1 MAKQE
6 NGSSTHE
13 ICEGQEEKDP
23 KTLPDGF
30 RFLPSEEVI
39 ITTYLRPKAL
49 GNDIPCK
56 DIIVDVNVY
65 DYSPAQLAGKWQ
77 SRSTPGGYWR
87 IYSNKPIK
95 KNKGHQKITI
105 GTKNFLEFWEKTE
118 KSTPRKD
125 DPGKKTEWLMHEYT
139 IEESKQHAKDG
150 DKRQNGGV
158 LNKIYRSSRGGNR
171 IATAI
176 AQATIPGPGPERD
189 REPEAEEE
197 NEESS
202 KRARLRLDRNEI
214 PDLNEIP
221 ET

>member
-1 MAKQE
+1 MQVESKRNFGIFSHRGILGKG
-6 NGSSTHE
+6 NG
-13 ICEGQEEKDP
+13 
-23 KTLPDGF
+23 
-30 RFLPSEEVI
+30 
-39 ITTYLRPKAL
+39 KADQRL
-49 GNDIPCK
+49 EDTGK
-56 DIIVDVNVY
+56 
-65 DYSPAQLAGKWQ
+65 GKWQ